1 MSPESLQNQ
10 YLHEHMETMPPE
22 KRRTHLETR
31 LRAVLIRAMDR
42 SPAYGELLARA
53 GLKSPVEITGLEDLP
68 KLPIL
73 SLAEISRRQKERP
86 PLGGFETTDLSQF
99 RRLYVNPGFIL
110 QPGEQDYQDTTW
122 AEGLAAGGIKN
133 GDVVLNT
140 FSYHLW
146 PYAFMLDES
155 CRRLGAVCVPSGT
168 GNAFMQVRIMNRL
181 GVTAYLG
188 TPSFLMTL
196 LQRAEAM
203 GLDPKNELK
212 LRTAVVGAEMLPE
225 SLRRRLQDN
234 LDISVRQAYGTVL
247 LGCLGYECKEGRG
260 LHVPADV
267 LVEVV
272 DPKSG
277 QPVEPGAAGEVVATS
292 FNPDFPMIRLATGDL
307 SQFSLDTCPCGRT
320 GPMLKRIL
328 GRIDQA
334 VKVRGTFVHP
344 WQMDEVVA
352 GRPEILKYQAVITRE
367 GERDELTLNLEL
379 NQDLDQT
386 RPLERALERNLKDH
400 LFVKGAV
407 KVLKRGS
414 IPDFHGKIV
423 DRRSWE

>member
-1 MSPESLQNQ
+1 
-10 YLHEHMETMPPE
+10 MPPE
-22 KRRTHLETR
+22 ERRAHLETK
-31 LRAVLIRAMDR
+31 LRATLLRAMER
-42 SPAYGELLARA
+42 SPAYGEILAEAGIKSPADIA
-53 GLKSPVEITGLEDLP
+53 GLDDLP

-86 PLGGFETTDLSQF
+86 PLGGFETRDLSQF
-99 RRLYVNPGFIL
+99 RRLYVNPGFIV
-110 QPGEQDYQDTTW
+110 QPGEQEYQDTSW
-122 AEGLAAGGIKN
+122 AEGLAAGGIIS
-133 GDVVLNT
+133 GDVLLNT

-168 GNAFMQVRIMNRL
+168 GNAFMQVRIMSKL
-181 GVTAYLG
+181 GVTGYLG

-203 GLDPKNELK
+203 GLDPKRDLK

-225 SLRRRLQDN
+225 SLRKRLQDN
-234 LDISVRQAYGTVL
+234 LGITVRQAYGTVL
-247 LGCLGYECKEGRG
+247 LGCLGYECREGKG
-260 LHVPADV
+260 LHVPAEV

-272 DPKSG
+272 DPKTG
-277 QPVEPGAAGEVVATS
+277 QPVQPGAAGEVVATC

-307 SQFSLDTCPCGRT
+307 SQLSLEPCPCGRT
-320 GPMLKRIL
+320 GPILKRIL

-352 GRPEILKYQAVITRE
+352 GHPEIFKYQAVITRE
-367 GERDELTLNLEL
+367 GERDELTLNVEL
-379 NQDLDQT
+379 NQDGGEARALK
-386 RPLERALERNLKDH
+386 RALERDIKDH
-400 LFVKGAV
+400 LYVKGTV
-407 KVLKRGS
+407 NLLKRGS
-414 IPDFHGKIV
+414 IPDFHGKII
-423 DRRSWE
+423 DRREWD